1 MKKMLIALA
10 MVSLSATAFAQGYP
24 TEKFSVATNSFWSNW
39 FLTVHALDANYEI
52 AGADQGLYKAPMWG
66 GAVSLGKW
74 FTPGMGLRAKGT

>member
-10 MVSLSATAFAQGYP
+10 MVSLSATAFAQSYP

-66 GAVSLGKW
+66 GAV
-74 FTPGMGLRAKGT
+74 